1 MIWTVGAVVLG
12 GPTAQAELIVEVAE
26 GIEGLGPGDPL
37 AAWRRLAPDG
47 EVTAGGPLE
56 TPFTLL
62 GVLRDQV
69 PRGSVELQRR
79 EEWLPV
85 PMHGYELRAEPRLGG
100 EDLPSFRDAVGLRGS
115 DDATERARGLEVL
128 EGLAANAQ
136 EPATRA
142 WLGYRL
148 ALAREEDGD
157 LPGAAEAL
165 GEAAGVPG
173 LPPLAET
180 LLRSRRWRV
189 LTDRR
194 LPAEALEEAVRGLA
208 ALEAVARDWPVLAAL
223 VRAERATSLRSLG
236 RLGESEEAFA
246 EALSVVE
253 ALAPGSV
260 ELAWALRHAANTA
273 WLADDHNLAEQRV
286 RQAHDLREG
295 LGLETRFEQGFLAI
309 LAHQAGRSAEA
320 EALYLAAME
329 GADERGRAVRRGNL
343 ARLYLDRG
351 ELERARSLLEDLV
364 GWYRA
369 EQDPKSSFPYGAAL
383 GNLAEA
389 ERRLGD
395 LETAEEHARA
405 SLALFEERVPG
416 SISTANALITLGG
429 LLGQQGR
436 LEAAEEVL
444 TRGLA
449 VASEARPE
457 GVLVADAHAALG
469 AVAFRRGDLDAAE
482 RRYRRALAL
491 QQQFFVRT
499 WRQAE
504 WLHALSRIEAAR
516 GRQDAAL
523 ELGLDAVEVL
533 EGLRGRLGGAHEAS
547 AGFASLHHQI
557 YWAPLDRLAE
567 TGRAAEAFALSER
580 YRAQTLLALLARR
593 ELDFS
598 ADLPEP
604 IERERRR
611 LARRYDGVRRRI
623 ERAEEGKRKELREEL
638 DWIRREQQEIEDRIR
653 VASPRLASL
662 RDPEPLDAA
671 ATGALLP
678 PRTVLL
684 SYAVG
689 PERSWVFAV
698 GPGEG
703 EVRTAELPVGV
714 VELGRRVTLYR
725 GMVDRPQRRQGSL
738 EVAGQ
743 SLTRQLLVPIADR
756 LQAARHVV
764 VVPDGPLHLLPWA
777 VLPDPEAPGD
787 PVIARRSVSIA
798 ASATVLGELQRR
810 RATAP
815 QELVAFGDPDT
826 GREDPPRAAS
836 AVALR
841 SGADLGPLPWSRTE
855 VESVGRLFGEKAQIY
870 LDEAVTEERLVSAG
884 PTALRLH
891 LACHAVVDPLLPL
904 ESGLVLARPAQ
915 GAATSNGFL
924 QVWEIYQGLR
934 LDAELVTL
942 SACETALGREL
953 TGEGVLGLT
962 RAFHYAGARTVVSS
976 LWKVSDQATAILME
990 SFYGNLV
997 KGQGKAEALR
1007 RAQLE
1012 LLRGGTEAAAGRS
1025 HPFYWAAFQ
1034 VHGTWD

>member
-1 MIWTVGAVVLG
+1 MS
-12 GPTAQAELIVEVAE
+12 
-26 GIEGLGPGDPL
+26 
-37 AAWRRLAPDG
+37 R
-47 EVTAGGPLE
+47 
-56 TPFTLL
+56 
-62 GVLRDQV
+62 
-69 PRGSVELQRR
+69 
-79 EEWLPV
+79 
-85 PMHGYELRAEPRLGG
+85 HGYQLRVEPRLGG
-100 EDLPSFRDAVGLRGS
+100 EDLPSFRDAVGLTGS
-115 DDATERARGLEVL
+115 DDETERARGLEVL
-128 EGLAANAQ
+128 KGLAANAQ
-136 EPATRA
+136 EPASRA

-165 GEAAGVPG
+165 DEAAGVPG
-173 LPPLAET
+173 LPPLAEA

-189 LTDRR
+189 LTDQR
-194 LPAEALEEAVRGLA
+194 LPAEALEQAVRGSA
-208 ALEAVARDWPVLAAL
+208 ALENVDRDWPVLAAL
-223 VRAERATSLRSLG
+223 VRAERAASLRSVG
-236 RLGESEEAFA
+236 RLGESEEAFG
-246 EALSVVE
+246 EALSVLE
-253 ALAPGSV
+253 ALAAGSV
-260 ELAWALRHAANTA
+260 ELAWTLRHAANTA
-273 WLADDHNLAEQRV
+273 WLADDHDLAEQRV
-286 RQAHDLREG
+286 RQARDLREG
-295 LGLETRFEQGFLAI
+295 LGLETRYEQGFLGL
-309 LAHQAGRSAEA
+309 LAAQAGRSAEA

-329 GADERGRAVRRGNL
+329 GADERSRAVRRGNL

-369 EQDPKSSFPYGAAL
+369 EQDPKNTFPYAAAL

-416 SISTANALITLGG
+416 SISTADALINLGE

-436 LEAAEEVL
+436 LEAAEDVL

-457 GVLVADAHAALG
+457 GVPVADAHAALG

-491 QQQFFVRT
+491 QQRFFVRT

-504 WLHALSRIEAAR
+504 WLHALGRIEAAR

-547 AGFASLHHQI
+547 AGFASLYHQI

-598 ADLPEP
+598 ADLPEA

-611 LARRYDGVRRRI
+611 LARRYDGVRLRI
-623 ERAEEGKRKELREEL
+623 ERAEEGKRKELRVEL
-638 DWIRREQQEIEDRIR
+638 DRIRLAQQEIEDRIR
-653 VASPRLASL
+653 AISPRLAAL
-662 RDPEPLDAA
+662 HDPQPLDAPR
-671 ATGALLP
+671 TLALLGE
-678 PRTVLL
+678 RTLLL

-689 PERSWVFAV
+689 PERSWAFAL
-698 GPGEG
+698 GPGMLEPEAFEITAGSG
-703 EVRTAELPVGV
+703 ELERELESFRRMVGRPGGRHGAVRA
-714 VELGRRVTLYR
+714 
-725 GMVDRPQRRQGSL
+725 
-738 EVAGQ
+738 AGQ
-743 SLTRQLLVPIADR
+743 ALSDRLLAPVADR
-756 LQAARHVV
+756 LRSAHHVV

-777 VLPDPEAPGD
+777 ALPDPAASDEPL
-787 PVIARRSVSIA
+787 IARSSISVA
-798 ASATVLGELQRR
+798 ASATVLGELLGRES
-810 RATAP
+810 AAP
-815 QELVAFGDPDT
+815 RELVAFGDPSAHP
-826 GREDPPRAAS
+826 REQPRVAVQ
-836 AVALR
+836 VALR
-841 SGADLGPLPWSRTE
+841 AGTGLGPLPWSREE
-855 VESVGRLFGEKAQIY
+855 VEALGAVFGDGAAIY
-870 LDEAVTEERLVSAG
+870 LGDEVTEERLLAVAPAG
-884 PTALRLH
+884 RRLH

-904 ESGLVLARPAQ
+904 ESGLVLAPPAQ
-915 GAATSNGFL
+915 EGATSNGFL

-976 LWKVSDQATAILME
+976 LWKVSDQATALLME
-990 SFYGNLV
+990 SFYRHLL

-1034 VHGTWD
+1034 VHGAWD